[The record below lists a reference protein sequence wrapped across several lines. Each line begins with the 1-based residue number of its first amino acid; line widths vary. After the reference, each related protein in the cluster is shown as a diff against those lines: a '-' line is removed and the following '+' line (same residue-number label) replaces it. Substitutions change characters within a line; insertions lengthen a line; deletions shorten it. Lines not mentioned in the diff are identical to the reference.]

1 MKISL
6 GALSKLHEEWH
17 EADNFY
23 IFFQLDIE
31 FEDTKSGFEL
41 FSFEVVSPKWLEA
54 LIKENKIE
62 LGRGYII
69 MNDFDI
75 KVLED
80 KIKHV
85 ISVCSSSTIDETIY
99 NLSKFFKYENDCL

>member
-41 FSFEVVSPKWLEA
+41 FSFEVVITPAMLQERLFPCTA
-54 LIKENKIE
+54 P
-62 LGRGYII
+62 
-69 MNDFDI
+69 
-75 KVLED
+75 
-80 KIKHV
+80 
-85 ISVCSSSTIDETIY
+85 SVSRAG
-99 NLSKFFKYENDCL
+99 